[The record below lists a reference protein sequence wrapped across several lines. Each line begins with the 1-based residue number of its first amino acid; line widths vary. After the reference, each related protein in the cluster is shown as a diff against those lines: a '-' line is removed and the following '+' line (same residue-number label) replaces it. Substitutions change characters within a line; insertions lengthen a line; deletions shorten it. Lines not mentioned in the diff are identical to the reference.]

1 MSPILTL
8 SLDVRQAH
16 QEQAGSS
23 RHQSNNAE
31 LMEMLRAMRQERD
44 SQLRFLLQL
53 RDEYTDTKLKRR
65 DHNLEEALRL
75 RDEEWKTRW
84 EIRE

>member
-8 SLDVRQAH
+8 SPYVRQAH

-23 RHQSNNAE
+23 KHRSNNTK
-31 LMEMLRAMRQERD
+31 LVDMLRAMRQEMQERD

-53 RDEYTDTKLKRR
+53 RDEYMDTVIKIR
-65 DHNLEEALRL
+65 DHNLEEALIL
-75 RDEEWKTRW
+75 RDAER
-84 EIRE
+84 